1 MERQRIAAVDMARG
15 GGILAVAAAHM
26 GLIGPVA
33 GPWLYS
39 FYMALFFVLAG
50 YVYGH
55 RPAPF
60 AACLP
65 RLRRLA
71 GSYFGACAVLFAL
84 WLPLE
89 PLRRGE
95 TARIGPALFSIL
107 YGRFYDIGG
116 LLPLTDAVWAGQLW
130 FLTALCTGTAL
141 FFALRPLAGQQPWR
155 RAAVLAALLLAAQAL
170 RGLPVL
176 LPWCA
181 DIAPMTAA
189 LLLAGAWLGE
199 ADWLTAPG
207 PRRDLPLVPALA
219 AFVLLH
225 DVYDLHMRGYGR
237 FTGPAGPV
245 CAFLAGLG
253 GSMLFMRLCQLLS
266 ALPPLRGALAALG
279 RRSLDVLLWH
289 SLWAWGARLLAGHLP
304 APLSAW
310 AGAWPVRWLLLAAV
324 VGLSLATGTL
334 LRQLW
339 ALLAARRRTL

>member
-1 MERQRIAAVDMARG
+1 MERQRIPAVDMARG
-15 GGILAVAAAHM
+15 GGILAVVAAHM
-26 GLIGPVA
+26 SLLGPSI
-33 GPWLYS
+33 GPWLFE

-71 GSYFGACAVLFAL
+71 GSYFGTCAVLFLL

-89 PLRRGE
+89 PLRHGAME
-95 TARIGPALFSIL
+95 RIGPVVLSIL

-116 LLPLTDAVWAGQLW
+116 ILPLTDSIWAGQLW

-155 RAAVLAALLLAAQAL
+155 RAVTLAALLLAAQAL
-170 RGLPVL
+170 RGLPIL
-176 LPWCA
+176 LPWCV

-189 LLLAGAWLGE
+189 LLLVGAWLGE
-199 ADWLTAPG
+199 TDWLTTPG
-207 PRRDLPLVPALA
+207 LRRVLPLLPALA
-219 AFVLLH
+219 AYLLLH

-237 FTGPAGPV
+237 FAGPAGPV
-245 CAFLAGLG
+245 CTFLAGLG
-253 GSMLFMRLCQLLS
+253 GSMLFMYLCQLFS
-266 ALPPLRGALAALG
+266 ALPLLRGALGALG

-289 SLWAWGARLLAGHLP
+289 SLWVWCFRMLAGHLP
-304 APLSAW
+304 APLSVW
-310 AGAWPVRWLLLAAV
+310 AGTWPAQWLLLVAV
-324 VGLSLATGTL
+324 VGLCLTTGTL
-334 LRQLW
+334 LHRLW
-339 ALLAARRRTL
+339 TCLTARLRTL